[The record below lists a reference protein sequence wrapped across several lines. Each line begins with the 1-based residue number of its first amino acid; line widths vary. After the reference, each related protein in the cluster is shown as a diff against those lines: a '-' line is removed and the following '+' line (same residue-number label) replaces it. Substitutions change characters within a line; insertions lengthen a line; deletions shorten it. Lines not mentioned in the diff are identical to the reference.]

1 MDNPSTINV
10 KFQLKLTN
18 DLNIPDGALFV
29 ELLDLLV
36 DEGLRVLPLV
46 LGPARLQEHAVGRV
60 GLLAAALRHPLSLV
74 VFLTFIDR
82 TSLSKAVF
90 DLKVMLKL
98 GF

>member
-46 LGPARLQEHAVGRV
+46 LGPASLQEHPVGRV
-60 GLLAAALRHPLSLV
+60 GLLAAAALRHPLSLC
-74 VFLTFIDR
+74 
-82 TSLSKAVF
+82 
-90 DLKVMLKL
+90 DLILIRL
-98 GF
+98 PCRIPL